1 MRLRLHSA
9 IPSLYLFLCIL
20 LGGSAQGWW
29 TNITIQ
35 VLGIAMMAW
44 ASVFA
49 RSERSESRPI
59 AMYAILLMGV
69 SFVLLQLLPL
79 PPSVW
84 TRLPGR
90 EAIAV
95 GFSQLGYT
103 YPALPISETPQQSVL
118 TLFAAIPAISVL
130 VAIEKLR
137 PSFRWLAFAVIGGTM
152 LAILVG
158 ALQVAGGPGSPARFY
173 PISNTGAVG
182 FFANQNHMATLL
194 LVTIPLIAATISSG
208 GTNHHSKKG
217 IHGLGIILL
226 ALILVGIAL
235 NGSFAAAILAIPVL
249 LASLA
254 LIPAWSRWSRIA
266 IPVAVFALLAGIAL
280 LASKP
285 ITGTASTQEY
295 TAFSTRTS
303 IWSITSDAISLTFP
317 VGTGLGSFQQVYRQL
332 EDPSSV
338 SNTYINHAHND
349 YLELVL
355 ELGAA
360 GVLLL
365 LAFILWWSST
375 AVRIWGSPLSGR
387 DARAATIVTA
397 AVLAHSFV
405 DFPLRTGA
413 ISAIFAAS
421 IAVMGVA
428 FETSVLPGQSRVRS
442 GGHVKIV

>member
-1 MRLRLHSA
+1 
-9 IPSLYLFLCIL
+9 
-20 LGGSAQGWW
+20 
-29 TNITIQ
+29 
-35 VLGIAMMAW
+35 
-44 ASVFA
+44 
-49 RSERSESRPI
+49 
-59 AMYAILLMGV
+59 
-69 SFVLLQLLPL
+69 
-79 PPSVW
+79 
-84 TRLPGR
+84 
-90 EAIAV
+90 
-95 GFSQLGYT
+95 
-103 YPALPISETPQQSVL
+103 
-118 TLFAAIPAISVL
+118 
-130 VAIEKLR
+130 
-137 PSFRWLAFAVIGGTM
+137 M